1 MTVDLVV
8 FDVDGTLVD
17 SQHMIVACM
26 NAAFTACGHDLP
38 SDEAIR
44 RIVGLPLEIGIAQL
58 APGLDEA
65 AVDALCEGYKTN
77 FFRMRHQP
85 GFAYALF
92 PGTAEMLADL
102 GKHESLLLGIA
113 TGKTRRGLDA
123 LMDGFG
129 WHGSFVTTQT
139 GDIPPGKPAPDML
152 LRAIAEAGA
161 EASRTLMIGDTTFD
175 IHMAIAAKARPIG
188 VAWGN
193 HPAEELVAAGAEV
206 VLTSWGELQDL
217 LAGYPIKMAPVTP

>member
-26 NAAFTACGHDLP
+26 TAAFTAGGYVLP

-44 RIVGLPLEIGIAQL
+44 RIVGLPLEIGVARL

-65 AVDALCEGYKTN
+65 AVDALCEGYKSN

-85 GFAYALF
+85 EFSYALF
-92 PGTAEMLADL
+92 PGTAEMLVEL
-102 GKHESLLLGIA
+102 GKQDSLLLGIA

-161 EASRTLMIGDTTFD
+161 EAGKTLMIGDTTFD

-206 VLTSWGELQDL
+206 VLSSWDELYGL
-217 LAGYPIKMAPVTP
+217 VAGGSVDVA

>member
-1 MTVDLVV
+1 MTVDLIV

-26 NAAFTACGHDLP
+26 TAAFTAGGYALP
-38 SDEAIR
+38 SDDAIR

-65 AVDALCEGYKTN
+65 AVDALCEGYKSN

-85 GFAYALF
+85 GFNYALF
-92 PGTAEMLADL
+92 PGTEAMLTEL
-102 GKHESLLLGIA
+102 GKGPALLGIA

-161 EASRTLMIGDTTFD
+161 EAGKTLMIGDTTFD
-175 IHMAIAAKARPIG
+175 IEMAIAAKTRAIG

-193 HPAEELVAAGAEV
+193 HPAEELTAAGAEIVLRSWDELYGLVAGGSV
-206 VLTSWGELQDL
+206 VVG
-217 LAGYPIKMAPVTP
+217 